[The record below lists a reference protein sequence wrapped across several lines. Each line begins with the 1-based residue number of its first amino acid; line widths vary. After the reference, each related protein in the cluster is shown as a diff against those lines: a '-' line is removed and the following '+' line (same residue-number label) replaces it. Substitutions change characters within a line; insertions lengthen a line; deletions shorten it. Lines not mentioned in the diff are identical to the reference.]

1 MASLRLSASSL
12 IFDWRFHSQG
22 KRHRRAA
29 GSTWEPNQVELD
41 FYTSNEGE
49 PKVSSKTT
57 ASFTQFLGPVGGQ
70 AASVTAEGAPAPEGD
85 DDMPW

>member
-22 KRHRRAA
+22 KRRRGAA
-29 GSTWEPNQVELD
+29 GSTWESNQVKLD

-49 PKVSSKTT
+49 PKVSTKTT
-57 ASFTQFLGPVGGQ
+57 GSFTQFLGP
-70 AASVTAEGAPAPEGD
+70 AAGRSAAITADGAPAPEGD
-85 DDMPW
+85 DDMP